1 MLISS
6 IFFYPFFI
14 FSRTV
19 LNFIVF
25 FRHFTIV
32 PLIDKSISS
41 IYFFEFCCHI
51 ERVVNKMNN
60 CIVNYL
66 CDTDLSLARL
76 MYMKADTFW
85 NEVDVQYYAK
95 FPSFIESGR
104 SVNVAGY
111 HCKPYYCKPA
121 PNFRKDICICI

>member
-1 MLISS
+1 MYCDQL
-6 IFFYPFFI
+6 
-14 FSRTV
+14 
-19 LNFIVF
+19 
-25 FRHFTIV
+25 
-32 PLIDKSISS
+32 
-41 IYFFEFCCHI
+41 
-51 ERVVNKMNN
+51 
-60 CIVNYL
+60 L

-95 FPSFIESGR
+95 FPSFVESGR

-121 PNFRKDICICI
+121 PNFRKDICVYVYKGGDTVGFYDFECVFSAFLQTLLYPKIFIDNLINNYLYK